1 MEVTNLSNTVP
12 VRAEVKSG
20 QWQEVAQKNTDIE
33 ATALLKPV
41 GEAEQNE
48 AMQQDPEQLQQ
59 VAEEL
64 SNTMSMMRKGLAFKV
79 DESSGTHV
87 VSVMDVESGDVIRQ
101 IPSEEAL
108 ELAAKLSEVAG
119 LLMKTEA

>member
-1 MEVTNLSNTVP
+1 MEVTTLSNAVP
-12 VRAEVKSG
+12 VRTEVKPG
-20 QWQEVAQKNTDIE
+20 QLKEAAPKNAETE

-41 GEAEQNE
+41 DEAEQNKE
-48 AMQQDPEQLQQ
+48 SQQDPEQLQQ

-79 DESSGTHV
+79 DETSGTHV
-87 VSVMDVESGDVIRQ
+87 VSVMDVDSGDVIRQ

>member
-1 MEVTNLSNTVP
+1 MEVTNLSNAVP
-12 VRAEVKSG
+12 VRTEVKPG
-20 QWQEVAQKNTDIE
+20 QLKEAAPKSADIE

-41 GEAEQNE
+41 DEAEQNTQT
-48 AMQQDPEQLQQ
+48 QQDPEQLNQ

-79 DESSGTHV
+79 DETSGTHV
-87 VSVMDVESGDVIRQ
+87 VSVMDVDSGDVIRQ

>member
-1 MEVTNLSNTVP
+1 MEVTTLSNAVP
-12 VRAEVKSG
+12 VRTEVKPG
-20 QWQEVAQKNTDIE
+20 QLKEAAPKIADIE

-41 GEAEQNE
+41 NEAEQNKE
-48 AMQQDPEQLQQ
+48 TQQDPEQLQQ

-79 DESSGTHV
+79 DETSGTHV
-87 VSVMDVESGDVIRQ
+87 VSVMDVDSGDVIRQ

>member
-1 MEVTNLSNTVP
+1 MKPGQLKEAAPKN
-12 VRAEVKSG
+12 AE
-20 QWQEVAQKNTDIE
+20 TE
-33 ATALLKPV
+33 AIALLKPV
-41 GEAEQNE
+41 DEAEQNKE
-48 AMQQDPEQLQQ
+48 AQQDPEQLQQ

-79 DESSGTHV
+79 DETSGTHV
-87 VSVMDVESGDVIRQ
+87 VSVMDVDSGDVIRQ

>member
-20 QWQEVAQKNTDIE
+20 QWKEVAQKNTDIE
-33 ATALLKPV
+33 ATASLKPV

>member
-1 MEVTNLSNTVP
+1 MEVTTLSNAVP
-12 VRAEVKSG
+12 VRTEVKPG
-20 QWQEVAQKNTDIE
+20 QLKEAVPKNAETE

-41 GEAEQNE
+41 DEAEQNKE
-48 AMQQDPEQLQQ
+48 AQQDPEQLQQ

-79 DESSGTHV
+79 DETSGTHV
-87 VSVMDVESGDVIRQ
+87 VSVMDVDSGDVIRQ

>member
-1 MEVTNLSNTVP
+1 MEVTNLSNAVP
-12 VRAEVKSG
+12 VRTEVKQG
-20 QWQEVAQKNTDIE
+20 QLKEAALKNADIE

-41 GEAEQNE
+41 DEAEQNTQT
-48 AMQQDPEQLQQ
+48 QQDPEQLNQ

-79 DESSGTHV
+79 DETSGTHV
-87 VSVMDVESGDVIRQ
+87 VSVMDVDSGDVIRQ